1 MRRVWVVVFLFT
13 LGVINY
19 MDRVALSVAAQP
31 IAREFNLT
39 PVDLGFLFSS
49 FLWTYLLCLLPVG
62 ALVDRF
68 GPRKVNAGGIALWS
82 LATIATGLA
91 WSYAS
96 LVGTRLA
103 MGMGEATTF
112 PAAARMIRQWIPAR
126 ERGVVNAVFNN
137 GAFAGP
143 AFGAIFVGWLVSE
156 WGWRTSFLIVGS
168 IGFIW
173 LAAWLIAYDLPERVG
188 WITPEERDLILAE
201 RDGGA
206 AAPPT
211 VPFTGAPAGFLD
223 LLGCRSQ
230 WGVALTQGCIVYT
243 QYLFLTWLP
252 TYLQQTK
259 GITVLKAGLYT
270 AIPYA
275 LAVLLSSLLGYF
287 SDRML
292 AGQTLRQGGR
302 RTMIVAALLVSA
314 VILLAPVVSNV
325 WVILGLI
332 TITLTGLSTA
342 GAMNFALLS
351 DLLAEPAHVGK
362 SMSIVVVG
370 GNTFGISAPIV
381 TGFVLSATG
390 NFDWAFGIAGL
401 LMVAGATIAMTMTR
415 APIVPSARRA
425 PAAYPAL

>member
-91 WSYAS
+91 WSYVS

-206 AAPPT
+206 AAPPS
-211 VPFTGAPAGFLD
+211 VSFIGAPVGFLD

-292 AGQTLRQGGR
+292 AGQTLRLGGR

-314 VILLAPVVSNV
+314 VILLAPVVSDV

-415 APIVPSARRA
+415 VPIVPSSRRA
-425 PAAYPAL
+425 PAAHPAL

>member
-206 AAPPT
+206 AAAAA

-415 APIVPSARRA
+415 VPIVPSSRRA
-425 PAAYPAL
+425 PAAHPAL